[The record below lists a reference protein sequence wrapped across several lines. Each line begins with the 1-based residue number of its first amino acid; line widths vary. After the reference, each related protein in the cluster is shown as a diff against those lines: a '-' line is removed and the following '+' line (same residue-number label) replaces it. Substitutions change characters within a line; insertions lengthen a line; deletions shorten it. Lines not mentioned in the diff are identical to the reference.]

1 MTTPQTPQIVDEDE
15 AIYELEKVLGA
26 RKDLEP
32 DELALMQEAL
42 ENLSLRQ
49 VVELI
54 ERQPSKLSLIHILT
68 LPTIYS
74 V

>member
-32 DELALMQEAL
+32 DELALM
-42 ENLSLRQ
+42 
-49 VVELI
+49 
-54 ERQPSKLSLIHILT
+54 
-68 LPTIYS
+68 PTRM
-74 V
+74 